1 MGLSAARVSRSPD
14 SRRSPSSNP
23 ASLRGTPKGSEMRVA
38 ATAAVVRLDNS
49 GRVPT
54 HRGRILGHTDD
65 APTTGWWMKEVYGLH
80 AASRWSCSRESAEGR
95 ARSLQHGAYRASLR
109 LDCLPGLTV
118 SPGLPARR
126 CARNADRCRPPAT
139 SVQSQSPSERESS
152 GRRTMAATLH
162 DFHSHRERL
171 GSNACTNDQRSQ
183 MTTRFESPQEVGSST
198 YRRSAVLPNMRAL
211 AVARPP
217 HDVASAIRRD
227 CQATAPS

>member
-80 AASRWSCSRESAEGR
+80 AASRWSCSRESAQTTPAPCNTGR
-95 ARSLQHGAYRASLR
+95 VSRFPAARL
-109 LDCLPGLTV
+109 LPGLT
-118 SPGLPARR
+118 SLPDFRRGDALATPTGADRRLQACSHKARQSVNRPDDARWRRR
-126 CARNADRCRPPAT
+126 CTTFILTESDSARTLAPTT
-139 SVQSQSPSERESS
+139 S
-152 GRRTMAATLH
+152 AAK
-162 DFHSHRERL
+162 
-171 GSNACTNDQRSQ
+171 
-183 MTTRFESPQEVGSST
+183 
-198 YRRSAVLPNMRAL
+198 
-211 AVARPP
+211 
-217 HDVASAIRRD
+217 
-227 CQATAPS
+227 